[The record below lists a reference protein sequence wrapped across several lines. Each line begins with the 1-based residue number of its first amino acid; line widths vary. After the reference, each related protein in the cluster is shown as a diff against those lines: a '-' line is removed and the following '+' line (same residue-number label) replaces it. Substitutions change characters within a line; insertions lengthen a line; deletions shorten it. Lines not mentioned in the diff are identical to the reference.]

1 MMNHRPSCVLRFI
14 VIQCVVAYKIIKSGS
29 IDKRKRKEETM
40 NIFGDNFVSKNSV
53 KVKTIFFLILSFV
66 IVLITTASIM

>member
-1 MMNHRPSCVLRFI
+1 MNHRPSCVLRFI
-14 VIQCVVAYKIIKSGS
+14 VIQYVVAYKIIKSGS

-40 NIFGDNFVSKNSV
+40 NIFGDNFVSKDSV